1 MLFRPKFSR
10 FAKLSGVAGFE
21 APFAGD
27 DPWGWGVLV
36 DVGGVGRKAE
46 KFGVLYVEDVGGIFE
61 LGGLEAEVNERPARS
76 SMTVC

>member
-1 MLFRPKFSR
+1 M
-10 FAKLSGVAGFE
+10 
-21 APFAGD
+21 
-27 DPWGWGVLV
+27 LV